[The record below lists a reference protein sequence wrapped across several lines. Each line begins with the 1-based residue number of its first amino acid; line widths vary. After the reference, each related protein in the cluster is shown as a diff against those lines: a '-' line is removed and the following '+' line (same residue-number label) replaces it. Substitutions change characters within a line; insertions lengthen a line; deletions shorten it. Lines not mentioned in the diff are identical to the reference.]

1 MLAMLRSLLAGPSA
15 SASVDEALAMMAS
28 GAILVDVRESSEWRA
43 GHALGAVHVPLGD
56 LQGQGLRTLES
67 KGVKAGTGDIVL
79 LICHSG
85 MRSGLACQTLAGDA
99 PFKAINVKGGMIAWQ
114 RAGLAMAGAR

>member
-1 MLAMLRSLLAGPSA
+1 MLILGLTELKREEVFDARHASQSVGRSF
-15 SASVDEALAMMAS
+15 
-28 GAILVDVRESSEWRA
+28 LVDVRESSEWRA

-56 LQGQGLRTLES
+56 LQGQGLRALEL

-99 PFKAINVKGGMIAWQ
+99 PFKAINVRGGMIAWQ
-114 RAGLAMAGAR
+114 RSGLPMAGAR